1 MPADGGKRVTSPTA
15 LCPRCL
21 AASAGLWPFERGRAK
36 LPVQYEFIDSDAS
49 LAKWCSAAAGA
60 RRIAFDT
67 EFISERSFRPQ
78 MCLIQVAVDGEL
90 AIVDPLEI
98 EDLTPF
104 WLALADGG
112 HTTIAHA
119 GREELSFSLRAIGR
133 HPASLVDL
141 QIAAGL
147 VGTDYPAGYS
157 SLIWKLLGRK
167 LHKHETR
174 TDWSRRPLS
183 TRQLQYALDDVL
195 YLETLYDKLLESL
208 AKLGRTEWLADEMAD
223 WQADIEAAT
232 TGERWQR
239 VGGISN
245 LTPRSLAIVREVWRW
260 RETMAERRDTPVRH
274 VIRDDLI
281 VELARL
287 QSTDANRISQIR
299 GLDRRDLTRAMP
311 HLLESI
317 QRGLDLPDEECP
329 RLQRSDSP
337 SQLQLVAQL
346 LTSILNSVC
355 RAASVSVGLV
365 GTVQD
370 VRDLLAYHLKVD
382 RADGRPPRLA
392 RGWRAEIVG
401 KVLEDLLEGR
411 TCIRI
416 SDPMSDD
423 PLAFEPRG

>member
-1 MPADGGKRVTSPTA
+1 MTV
-15 LCPRCL
+15 
-21 AASAGLWPFERGRAK
+21 E
-36 LPVQYEFIDSDAS
+36 YEFIESDAS
-49 LAKWCSAAAGA
+49 LAAWCAAAAGA

-67 EFISERSFRPQ
+67 EFISERSFRSQ
-78 MCLIQVAVDGEL
+78 LCLIQVAVDGKL
-90 AIVDPLEI
+90 AIIDPLAI
-98 EDLTPF
+98 NDLTPF
-104 WLALADGG
+104 WVALADGE
-112 HTTIAHA
+112 HTTLVHA
-119 GREELSFSLRAIGR
+119 GREELSFSLRTIGR
-133 HPASLVDL
+133 HPAGLVDL

-147 VGTDYPAGYS
+147 IGTDFPAGYS
-157 SLIWKLLGRK
+157 SLIWKMLGRK

-183 TRQLQYALDDVL
+183 ERQLQYALDDVV
-195 YLETLYDKLLESL
+195 YLEPLHDKIQEQL
-208 AKLGRTEWLADEMAD
+208 ATLGRASWLGDEMAD
-223 WQADIEAAT
+223 WQVDIEAAA

-245 LTPRSLAIVREVWRW
+245 LGPRSLAIVREVWRW
-260 RETMAERRDTPVRH
+260 RETVAERRDTPVRH
-274 VIRDDLI
+274 VLRDDLI

-287 QSTDANRISQIR
+287 QSADANRISHIR

-311 HLLESI
+311 HLLEAI
-317 QRGLDLPDEECP
+317 EKALELPDEECP

-355 RAASVSVGLV
+355 RAANVSVGLV

-370 VRDLLAYHLKVD
+370 VRDLVAYHLKVD
-382 RADGRPPRLA
+382 RAGGRPPRLA

-401 KVLEDLLEGR
+401 QVLEDLLEGR

-416 SDPMSDD
+416 ANPLSDD

>member
-1 MPADGGKRVTSPTA
+1 MQYDLVDSDTA
-15 LCPRCL
+15 LSKWCAT
-21 AASAGLWPFERGRAK
+21 AAS
-36 LPVQYEFIDSDAS
+36 
-49 LAKWCSAAAGA
+49 A

-67 EFISERSFRPQ
+67 EFISERSYRPQ
-78 MCLIQVAVDGEL
+78 LCLIQAAVDGQL
-90 AIVDPLEI
+90 AIFDPLRI
-98 EDLTPF
+98 KDLTPF
-104 WLALADGG
+104 WQTLAGG
-112 HTTIAHA
+112 EHTTIVHA
-119 GREELSFSLRAIGR
+119 GREELAFSLRAIGR
-133 HPASLVDL
+133 HPANLVDL

-157 SLIWKLLGRK
+157 SLISKILGRK

-183 TRQLQYALDDVL
+183 PRQLQYALDDVV
-195 YLETLYDKLLESL
+195 YLEPLYDNVVRALSE
-208 AKLGRTEWLADEMAD
+208 LGRTTWLSDEMTD
-223 WQADIEAAT
+223 WQTDIETAT

-239 VGGISN
+239 VGGIAN
-245 LTPRSLAIVREVWRW
+245 LSPRSLAIVREVWRW
-260 RETMAERRDTPVRH
+260 RETVAERRDTPVRH

-287 QSTDANRISQIR
+287 QSADEARISHIR

-311 HLLESI
+311 HLLDAI
-317 QRGLDLPDEECP
+317 QRALDLPDAECP
-329 RLQRSDSP
+329 RLQRTDSP

-370 VRDLLAYHLKVD
+370 VRDLVAFHLGVD
-382 RADGRPPRLA
+382 RAGGQPPKLA
-392 RGWRAEIVG
+392 RGWRAQIVG
-401 KVLEDLLEGR
+401 QVLEDLLAGK

-416 SDPMSDD
+416 ADPLSDD
-423 PLAFEPRG
+423 PLAFEPRGH

>member
-1 MPADGGKRVTSPTA
+1 MN
-15 LCPRCL
+15 
-21 AASAGLWPFERGRAK
+21 
-36 LPVQYEFIDSDAS
+36 YEFIDSDQA
-49 LAKWCSAAAGA
+49 LTDWCAAAAGA

-78 MCLIQVAVDGEL
+78 LCLIQAAVDGEL
-90 AIVDPLEI
+90 SIIDPLDI
-98 EDLTPF
+98 SDLTPF
-104 WLALADGG
+104 WNALADGG
-112 HTTIAHA
+112 HTTIVHA
-119 GREELSFSLRAIGR
+119 GREELSFSLRATGR

-147 VGTDYPAGYS
+147 VSTDYPAGYS
-157 SLIWKLLGRK
+157 SLIWKILGHK

-183 TRQLQYALDDVL
+183 SRQLQYALDDVL

-208 AKLGRTEWLADEMAD
+208 AKLDRSSWFSDEMAD
-223 WQADIEAAT
+223 WQAEIEIAT

-245 LTPRSLAIVREVWRW
+245 LAPRSLAIVREVWRW

-287 QSTDANRISQIR
+287 QSTDANRISNIR

-311 HLLESI
+311 HLLEAI
-317 QRGLDLPDEECP
+317 QLAIDLPDEECP

-346 LTSILNSVC
+346 LSSILNSVC
-355 RAASVSVGLV
+355 RAASISVGLV

-370 VRDLLAYHLKVD
+370 VRDLVAYHLKVD
-382 RADGRPPRLA
+382 RAGGRPPRLA

-401 KVLEDLLEGR
+401 KVLEDLLAGR

-416 SDPMSDD
+416 ANPMSDD

>member
-1 MPADGGKRVTSPTA
+1 VDYQLV
-15 LCPRCL
+15 
-21 AASAGLWPFERGRAK
+21 
-36 LPVQYEFIDSDAS
+36 DSDSS
-49 LAKWCSAAAGA
+49 LANWCAAAAGA

-78 MCLIQVAVDGEL
+78 LCLIQTAVDGEL
-90 AIVDPLEI
+90 AIFDPLKI
-98 EDLTPF
+98 TDLNPF
-104 WLALADGG
+104 WQTLADGQ
-112 HTTIAHA
+112 HTTIVHA

-133 HPASLVDL
+133 HPANLVDL

-147 VGTDYPAGYS
+147 VATDYPAGYS
-157 SLIWKLLGRK
+157 SLLWKILGHK

-183 TRQLQYALDDVL
+183 PRQLQYALDDVL
-195 YLETLYDKLLESL
+195 YLETLYDNLLRALDE
-208 AKLGRTEWLADEMAD
+208 LGRRSWLDDEMAD
-223 WQADIEAAT
+223 WQREIDAAT

-239 VGGISN
+239 VGGIAN
-245 LTPRSLAIVREVWRW
+245 LSPRSLAIVREVWRW
-260 RETMAERRDTPVRH
+260 RETVAERRDTPVRH

-287 QSTDANRISQIR
+287 QSADENRISHIR

-311 HLLESI
+311 HLLEAI
-317 QRGLDLPDEECP
+317 ERALDLPDDECP

-370 VRDLLAYHLKVD
+370 VRDLVAFHLGVD
-382 RADGRPPRLA
+382 RAGGEPPKLA
-392 RGWRAEIVG
+392 RGWRAQIVG
-401 KVLEDLLEGR
+401 QVLEDLLAGR

-416 SDPMSDD
+416 ADPMSDD
-423 PLAFEPRG
+423 PLAFEPRPNA

>member
-1 MPADGGKRVTSPTA
+1 MP
-15 LCPRCL
+15 
-21 AASAGLWPFERGRAK
+21 
-36 LPVQYEFIDSDAS
+36 YEFIDSNDG
-49 LAKWCSAAAGA
+49 LARWCSAAAGA

-67 EFISERSFRPQ
+67 EFISERSFRPHL
-78 MCLIQVAVDGEL
+78 CLVQVAVDGRMAILDPL
-90 AIVDPLEI
+90 AID
-98 EDLTPF
+98 DLAPF
-104 WLALADGG
+104 WSTLADGP
-112 HTTIAHA
+112 HTTIVHA

-133 HPASLVDL
+133 HPANLVDL

-147 VGTDYPAGYS
+147 VSTDYPAGYG

-183 TRQLQYALDDVL
+183 SRQLQYALDDVL
-195 YLETLYDKLLESL
+195 YLETLYDTLSELLSER
-208 AKLGRTEWLADEMAD
+208 GRTAWLADEMAD
-223 WQADIEAAT
+223 WQAEIETAT

-245 LTPRSLAIVREVWRW
+245 LAPRSLAIVREVWRW

-274 VIRDDLI
+274 VLRDDLI

-287 QSTDANRISQIR
+287 QSADANRISHIR

-311 HLLESI
+311 HLLDAI
-317 QRGLDLPDEECP
+317 QRALDLPEKECP
-329 RLQRSDSP
+329 HLKRNDSP

-370 VRDLLAYHLKVD
+370 VRDLVAYHLKVD
-382 RADGRPPRLA
+382 RAGGRPPKLA

-401 KVLEDLLEGR
+401 QVLEDLLDGR

-416 SDPMSDD
+416 ADPLSDD
-423 PLAFEPRG
+423 PLAFEPRGQAQNSPLGDASGRPRGA